1 MSCEQIT
8 PQSEIEAFM
17 QRQLEL
23 REKAIIYK
31 LASIAEEVVN
41 FAKIT
46 RGYTDRTGNLVSS
59 TGYVLVKDG
68 KVITGG
74 KFEQSLKGADGTKE
88 GETFAAEI
96 AAQMPSG
103 IGIVVVAG
111 MKYAAFV
118 EAKGFNV
125 LAISEIKAKQLV
137 QDMMNKLSAQK

>member
-1 MSCEQIT
+1 MSIEQIT
-8 PQSEIEAFM
+8 PQSEIEAYM
-17 QRQLEL
+17 RRQIEN

-31 LASIAEEVVN
+31 MASIGEEVVN
-41 FAKIT
+41 LAKIT

-68 KVITGG
+68 KVINGG
-74 KFEQSLKGADGTKE
+74 RFEQSLKGAEGQKQ

-96 AAQMPSG
+96 AAQMPAG

-137 QDMMNKLSAQK
+137 QDMMNKLAAQK